1 MSNIRTYRVNHA
13 MQMISI
19 PLHST
24 TNSYHLGNND
34 EVVDAKG
41 VVQQVTN
48 YYPFGAPY
56 ADDSATLN
64 SNFQP
69 YKYNG
74 KELDLMHGLNTYDYG
89 ARQHDPILA
98 RWDRMDRRCEKY
110 YNVSPYSYCAN
121 NPVNATDPNGD
132 TIRVSISNIACAEK
146 GPIRVIMPQN
156 NDQNMVYYVPLY
168 QLTITDDETGEES
181 YYQVTR
187 EALSSDDGYSI
198 TNYAYEPYGENG
210 EYLGVWNPDYPRG
223 SGYGAICLTDNG
235 ERTIKSDL
243 KRPVPTGKNL
253 GEAFDIMIHVGGY
266 YHKKDGNLYIAGSK
280 GCYGLYG
287 GAEEIIRFNNDFQNR
302 WSRCPNDPI
311 KVSVFKRKNV
321 IWHAKGNPWK

>member
-1 MSNIRTYRVNHA
+1 MPSR
-13 MQMISI
+13 
-19 PLHST
+19 
-24 TNSYHLGNND
+24 
-34 EVVDAKG
+34 
-41 VVQQVTN
+41 
-48 YYPFGAPY
+48 GA
-56 ADDSATLN
+56 DV
-64 SNFQP
+64 QP

-74 KELDLMHGLNTYDYG
+74 KELDRMHGLNTYDYG
-89 ARQHDPILA
+89 ARQYDPTLC

-168 QLTITDDETGEES
+168 QLAITDDETGEKS

-198 TNYAYEPYGENG
+198 TNYAYEAYEPYGENG

-243 KRPVPTGKNL
+243 KRPVPTGEKL

-287 GAEEIIRFNNDFQNR
+287 GDEEIIRFNNDFQNR

-321 IWHAKGNPWK
+321 IWHAKGNPWE